1 MLTKSK
7 SDTTAAIPP
16 IIDTERSV
24 LDAVV
29 ARRLALRLGLPLAVA
44 SVLAEL
50 HGLGP
55 SGRRAH

>member
-7 SDTTAAIPP
+7 SVTTAAVPP
-16 IIDTERSV
+16 TIDTERSV

-29 ARRLALRLGLPLAVA
+29 ARRLALRAGLPLAVA
-44 SVLAEL
+44 SVIAAAN
-50 HGLGP
+50 GLGP